1 MPVKFSLKSPE
12 QLHNEMSLRI
22 FNGRVSLEFC
32 PKSAFPYRR
41 KAFFVL

>member
-12 QLHNEMSLRI
+12 QLHNERSLRI
-22 FNGRVSLEFC
+22 FHRRVSLEFY

-41 KAFFVL
+41 KPFFML